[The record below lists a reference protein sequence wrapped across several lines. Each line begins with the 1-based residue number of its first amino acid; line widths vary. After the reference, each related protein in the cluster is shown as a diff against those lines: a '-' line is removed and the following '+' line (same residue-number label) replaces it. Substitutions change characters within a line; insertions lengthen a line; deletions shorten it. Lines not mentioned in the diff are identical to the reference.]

1 MCYVMLIY
9 IYMLFTVANLFLL
22 HEDRFVIF
30 RLIPLCSH
38 KQATQIVAYKCERW
52 VVYPYY
58 CFAQ

>member
-1 MCYVMLIY
+1 MLIY

-30 RLIPLCSH
+30 RLILLCSR
-38 KQATQIVAYKCERW
+38 KQATPLVADRCERL
-52 VVYPYY
+52 VVYSYY